1 MNKLHLILATI
12 YVCIHFLIS
21 MIFGIIPGTILRSL
35 GLKKIADRY
44 IRFSGVLLSRGIVVS
59 LGGYVTVKGRENIPK
74 DNMRLCFVSNHKS
87 LTDIPLVVGYLP
99 VPLGFIA
106 KKELHRVPILR
117 TWMDILGCVYIDRSD
132 LRSQIKAIL
141 DGVSAIKAGHP
152 QLIFPEGTRSKS
164 ESFGTFKPGSIKLA
178 TRAKAIILPLTINN
192 TSFLLESK
200 TRIRRQKL
208 ELIIHEPI
216 DTSKLSDEELKDLPE
231 KVFSIIKQKK

>member
-1 MNKLHLILATI
+1 M
-12 YVCIHFLIS
+12 HFLFS
-21 MIFGIIPGTILRSL
+21 MILGIIPGTIIRSI
-35 GLKKIADRY
+35 GLKKIAERY

-59 LGGYVTVKGRENIPK
+59 LGGCVVIKGVENIPK

-87 LTDIPLVVGYLP
+87 LVDIPLVVGYLP

-164 ESFGTFKPGSIKLA
+164 ESFGNFKSGSIKLA
-178 TRAKAIILPLTINN
+178 TRAKAIILPVTINN
-192 TSFLLESK
+192 TSLLLESK

-216 DTSKLSDEELKDLPE
+216 NTEKLSDTELKELPE
-231 KVFSIIKQKK
+231 RVFSIIRGE

>member
-1 MNKLHLILATI
+1 MIKLHLILATL
-12 YVCIHFLIS
+12 YVCLHFLFS
-21 MIFGIIPGTILRSL
+21 MILGIIPGTILRIL
-35 GLKKIADRY
+35 GFKKIADRY
-44 IRFSGVLLSRGIVVS
+44 IRFNGETLSRGIIIA
-59 LGGYVTVKGRENIPK
+59 LGGHVTIKGLDNIPK
-74 DNMRLCFVSNHKS
+74 DTMRLCFVSNHKS
-87 LTDIPLVVGYLP
+87 LVDIPLVVGYLP

-164 ESFGTFKPGSIKLA
+164 ESFGNFKSGSIKLA

-192 TSFLLESK
+192 TSLLLESK
-200 TRIRRQKL
+200 TRIKRQEL
-208 ELIIHEPI
+208 ELVIHKPI
-216 DTSKLSDEELKDLPE
+216 DTAELSDNELKELPE
-231 KVFSIIKQKK
+231 RVFAIIRGE